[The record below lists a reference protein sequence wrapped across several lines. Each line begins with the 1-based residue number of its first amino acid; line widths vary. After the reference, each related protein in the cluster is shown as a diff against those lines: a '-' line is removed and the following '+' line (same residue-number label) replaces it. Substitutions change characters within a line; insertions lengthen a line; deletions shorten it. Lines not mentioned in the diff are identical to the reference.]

1 MFFNIIKLIIGIII
15 GLAAIPIVIALYES
29 EWTDH
34 SKTTIDDEID
44 YLEAVKKNRRAKF
57 FKKKRDKNKVK

>member
-15 GLAAIPIVIALYES
+15 GLAAIPVVIALYEI
-29 EWTDH
+29 EWTDRGK
-34 SKTTIDDEID
+34 STIDDEID

-57 FKKKRDKNKVK
+57 FKKKRNKIK